1 MQNPARLLRFRDLVD
16 EVAVMRGFYRRV
28 VRTLTAPFRSSAR
41 RFEDASTRGGEGG
54 SGIWLS
60 AMIVIW
66 TLRLI
71 LRMSRR
77 TRDTVYSV
85 QLQPGQQL
93 MIRHLAED
101 RAGRAVRV
109 KT

>member
-1 MQNPARLLRFRDLVD
+1 MQNPGRLLRFREVLD
-16 EVAVMRGFYRRV
+16 EVTVIRGLYGRL
-28 VRTLTAPFRSSAR
+28 VRGLTRPFRATAQR
-41 RFEDASTRGGEGG
+41 LEDQGTSRGESG
-54 SGIWLS
+54 SGLWLS
-60 AMIVIW
+60 VTIVIW
-66 TLRLI
+66 TVRML

-93 MIRHLAED
+93 QIRHLAQD